1 MQACKGAAAI
11 PEHYLHLKSRN
22 LIHASPG
29 RPHLNTV
36 LVVKVLDAPGIPV
49 PIHGADA
56 ELTHPCPGE
65 KQPKRA
71 SFTQT
76 AGKFAWV
83 KQSVMKKK
91 LIRGK
96 VDLEPSFGGKGQ
108 EMVRWPMITRIN
120 YCQADAVMI

>member
-1 MQACKGAAAI
+1 MNI
-11 PEHYLHLKSRN
+11 
-22 LIHASPG
+22 
-29 RPHLNTV
+29 V

-83 KQSVMKKK
+83 KQSIVKKK

-96 VDLEPSFGGKGQ
+96 VDLEPSFGGRGRKWSGGQ
-108 EMVRWPMITRIN
+108 R
-120 YCQADAVMI
+120 